1 MKNLFA
7 PFYNADNG
15 GGEGGVGG
23 EEKPA
28 KVEFTPEQQA
38 ELDRIVADRLARERK
53 KAEKFA
59 DYDDIKTKLTEY
71 EKAEAERKQSEL
83 TAAERLEA
91 EKAAALKK
99 AQEAEER
106 GNAAITAANQRLI
119 NAEFKALAR
128 EANVPADRLAAALRL
143 ADLSGVSVGEDG
155 EPSGVADAV
164 KALVEAHPYLVAATQ
179 PKPIGERT
187 PGVSESQE
195 KTKEQILAEAKAKAE
210 RNPTPDAIARYTSL
224 KRQLNG

>member
-1 MKNLFA
+1 MDNFKLPMNLQLFA
-7 PFYNADNG
+7 
-15 GGEGGVGG
+15 EGD
-23 EEKPA
+23 EPN
-28 KVEFTPEQQA
+28 PEQDPKPETKLVPQD
-38 ELDRIVADRLARERK
+38 EVDRIVAERLARERK
-53 KAEKFA
+53 KYEKYA
-59 DYDDIKTKLTEY
+59 DYDDLKTKLTEF

-83 TAAERLEA
+83 SVAERLEA
-91 EKAAALKK
+91 EKADALKK

-143 ADLSGVSVGEDG
+143 ADLSGVTVGEDG
-155 EPSGVADAV
+155 EPSGVADAI